1 MSAPAP
7 PRPRRRTAG
16 DSSGS
21 SAGDTAGHRRLPALS
36 RHRDPAVLHAKP
48 SRWDATSVLTVYATL
63 VMLAPATQTVANLG
77 ALGAPATVFSVLAFL
92 WFLAGRLTGR
102 LSVDPGSGSVRKAMC
117 VLASAFTISYITLA
131 GRSASTLETQ
141 AADRALILMLI
152 WCGLVVVA
160 SAGITDR
167 ARLETLLRRLVL
179 LGTIVAVIGIF
190 EFFSGWQ
197 FTEHI
202 VIPGLATNVDPAATG
217 ARGGHLRA
225 QATTTQPLEFG
236 AVIAVHLPFALQQAG
251 DASKWGPGLRD
262 KLRRYGPV
270 TVMVISLPMTVSR
283 TAIIGLVV
291 VMAVLMPSWPKH
303 RRRPAYLI
311 SLVGAAAVRV
321 LVPGLLGTILVL
333 FSSASGNSD
342 NSSQART
349 KDYAGVTPYIKQR
362 PWFGRGP
369 STFIPSLY
377 RYTDNY
383 YLLALVEV
391 GIVGVL
397 AVLVVYFTGI
407 RAGRLGRRLSVDEPY
422 RDLGQCFAATFAV
435 MFFISATFDTL
446 SFPMLS
452 GLLFLLFGCSG
463 AYLGIARSEAAARAQ
478 TGAP

>member
-7 PRPRRRTAG
+7 PRLRR
-16 DSSGS
+16 S
-21 SAGDTAGHRRLPALS
+21 TAGHSNALAVT
-36 RHRDPAVLHAKP
+36 RHHDLVHPDAKP
-48 SRWDATSVLTVYATL
+48 SRWDAASVLTVYATL

-77 ALGAPATVFSVLAFL
+77 ALGAPATVFSVLAFM

-102 LSVDPGSGSVRKAMC
+102 LSLDPGSSSVRKAMC
-117 VLASAFTISYITLA
+117 VLATAFTLSYICLS
-131 GRSASTLETQ
+131 GRSASPLETQ

-160 SAGITDR
+160 SAGITKRD
-167 ARLETLLRRLVL
+167 RLETLLRRLVL
-179 LGTIVAVIGIF
+179 LGTVVAVIGIF

-197 FTEHI
+197 LTEHVI
-202 VIPGLATNVDPAATG
+202 IPGLATNVDPAATG

-251 DASKWGPGLRD
+251 DAKRWGTGLRN

-291 VMAVLMPSWPKH
+291 VLAVLMPSWPKQ
-303 RRRPAYLI
+303 RRRPAYLMTV
-311 SLVGAAAVRV
+311 VGAAAVRV

-362 PWFGRGP
+362 LWFGRGP

-377 RYTDNY
+377 RYTD
-383 YLLALVEV
+383 
-391 GIVGVL
+391 
-397 AVLVVYFTGI
+397 TTTCS
-407 RAGRLGRRLSVDEPY
+407 RWSR
-422 RDLGQCFAATFAV
+422 
-435 MFFISATFDTL
+435 SASSACWPCWSST
-446 SFPMLS
+446 SPAS
-452 GLLFLLFGCSG
+452 
-463 AYLGIARSEAAARAQ
+463 
-478 TGAP
+478 APDGWGGS

>member
-7 PRPRRRTAG
+7 PRLRRTLG
-16 DSSGS
+16 RGS
-21 SAGDTAGHRRLPALS
+21 DVTAS
-36 RHRDPAVLHAKP
+36 RKPETAAPDAKP
-48 SRWDATSVLTVYATL
+48 PKRDAVSVLTVYAVL
-63 VMLAPATQTVANLG
+63 VMLAPATQTFANLG
-77 ALGAPATVFSVLAFL
+77 ALGAPATIFSVLALL

-102 LSVDPGSGSVRKAMC
+102 LSLDPGSSSVRKAMC
-117 VLASAFTISYITLA
+117 VLTVAFTLSYIALS
-131 GRSASTLETQ
+131 GRSASPLETQ

-160 SAGITDR
+160 SAGITER

-179 LGTIVAVIGIF
+179 LGTVVAVIGIL

-197 FTEHI
+197 LTEHVI
-202 VIPGLATNVDPAATG
+202 IPGLATNSDPAATG

-251 DASKWGPGLRD
+251 DAARWGSGL
-262 KLRRYGPV
+262 KNMLRRYGPV
-270 TVMVISLPMTVSR
+270 TTMVISLPMTVSR

-291 VMAVLMPSWPKH
+291 VLAVLMPSWPKA
-303 RRRPAYLI
+303 RRRPAYLMT
-311 SLVGAAAVRV
+311 LVGAAAVRV

-333 FSSASGNSD
+333 FSSASGTSD

-349 KDYAGVTPYIKQR
+349 KDYAGVAPYIKQR

-369 STFIPSLY
+369 ATFIPSLY

-391 GIVGVL
+391 GLVGVL
-397 AVLVVYFTGI
+397 AVLVIYFTGI
-407 RAGRLGRRLSVDEPY
+407 RAGRLGRKLSVDEPY
-422 RDLGQCFAATFAV
+422 RDLGQCFAAAFAV
-435 MFFISATFDTL
+435 MLFISATFDTL

-463 AYLGIARSEAAARAQ
+463 AYLGIARSEAAARARAQ
-478 TGAP
+478 AGTG

>member
-1 MSAPAP
+1 VSAPAP
-7 PRPRRRTAG
+7 PRLRRAR
-16 DSSGS
+16 
-21 SAGDTAGHRRLPALS
+21 GHDGVLAVPPKP
-36 RHRDPAVLHAKP
+36 DPAALHTRPA
-48 SRWDATSVLTVYATL
+48 RWDATSVLTVYAAL
-63 VMLAPATQTVANLG
+63 IMLAPATQTVANLG
-77 ALGAPATVFSVLAFL
+77 ALGAPATVFAVLAFL

-102 LSVDPGSGSVRKAMC
+102 LTLDPGSSSVRKAMC
-117 VLASAFTISYITLA
+117 VLTVAFTLSYIGLS
-131 GRSASTLETQ
+131 GRSASPLETQ
-141 AADRALILMLI
+141 AADRALILLLI

-167 ARLETLLRRLVL
+167 VRLEVLLRRLVL
-179 LGTIVAVIGIF
+179 LGTIVAAIGIV

-197 FTEHI
+197 FTSHI
-202 VIPGLATNVDPAATG
+202 VVPGLSTNIDPQATG

-251 DASKWGPGLRD
+251 DPARRGPGFRNA
-262 KLRRYGPV
+262 LRRYGPV
-270 TVMVISLPMTVSR
+270 TTMIISLPMTVSR

-291 VMAVLMPSWPKH
+291 VLAVLMPSWPKQ
-303 RRRPAYLI
+303 RRRPAYLMT
-311 SLVGAAAVRV
+311 LVGAAAVRV

-349 KDYAGVTPYIKQR
+349 KDYAGVTPYIKER

-391 GIVGVL
+391 GIVGIL
-397 AVLVVYFTGI
+397 AVLVIYFTGI
-407 RAGRLGRRLSVDEPY
+407 RAGRLGRKLSVDEPY

-435 MFFISATFDTL
+435 MFLISATFDTL

-478 TGAP
+478 AGNA